1 MHARHIR
8 TAIRERRFVEL
19 LYADGDGRASER
31 RVRPIAVWNLTIGW
45 MFSAWCE
52 LREDFRTF
60 RLDRI
65 TRLAV
70 TPECFAPDETKGLAA
85 FLEKERCRG

>member
-1 MHARHIR
+1 
-8 TAIRERRFVEL
+8 
-19 LYADGDGRASER
+19 
-31 RVRPIAVWNLTIGW
+31 LTIGW